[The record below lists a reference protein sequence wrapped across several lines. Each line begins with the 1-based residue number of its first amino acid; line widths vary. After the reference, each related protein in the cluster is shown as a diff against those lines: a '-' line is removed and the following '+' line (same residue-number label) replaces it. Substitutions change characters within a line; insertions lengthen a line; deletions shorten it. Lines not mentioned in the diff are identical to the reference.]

1 MAEYYNFD
9 NKEPITMEINEPE
22 EEEVV
27 TSYKEDSVFDKKAK
41 PKRVLTDSQKEALQR
56 GRAKAKATREAKK
69 MEQMKKQ
76 IAQED
81 KKTSIKVER
90 EQLQKAEVEAT
101 EQLKVKRQ
109 KKTAQDKARERIKQ
123 KKAERDKED
132 QKKIDSF
139 NELKYTCLENCD
151 TEEDFDKLDTIL
163 NKYITKSD
171 IIKGSDHLRNKVGQ
185 VVSLL
190 KK

>member
-1 MAEYYNFD
+1 MSDLLSN
-9 NKEPITMEINEPE
+9 
-22 EEEVV
+22 
-27 TSYKEDSVFDKKAK
+27 
-41 PKRVLTDSQKEALQR
+41 
-56 GRAKAKATREAKK
+56 
-69 MEQMKKQ
+69 
-76 IAQED
+76 
-81 KKTSIKVER
+81 
-90 EQLQKAEVEAT
+90 
-101 EQLKVKRQ
+101 LKVKRQ